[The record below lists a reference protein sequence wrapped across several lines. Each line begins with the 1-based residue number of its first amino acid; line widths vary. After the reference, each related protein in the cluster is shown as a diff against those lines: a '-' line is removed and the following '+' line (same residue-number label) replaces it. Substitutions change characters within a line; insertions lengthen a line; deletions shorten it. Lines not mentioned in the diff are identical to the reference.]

1 MAIYSE
7 PYFKKK
13 LCRNSNVLITRND
26 VQDEAG
32 NREAGHETC
41 NPDERTHIAAKQCGV
56 DQKLGKIRLHQA
68 DGRGQQTDERYTCQP
83 LPVRQDEAECTLI
96 LREPDLRSFE
106 RHFSYQR
113 RRSDFLILDTTVK
126 LGSTTFAISYST
138 ACPMNAAAP
147 LSLNP

>member
-41 NPDERTHIAAKQCGV
+41 NPDERTHVAAKQCGV
-56 DQKLGKIRLHQA
+56 DQKLGKIRLRQA
-68 DGRGQQTDERYTCQP
+68 DRSGYKPDERYTRQP
-83 LPVRQDEAECTLI
+83 VPVRQDEAECTLI
-96 LREPDLRSFE
+96 LLEPDPRSFD
-106 RHFSYQR
+106 RHF
-113 RRSDFLILDTTVK
+113 
-126 LGSTTFAISYST
+126 
-138 ACPMNAAAP
+138 
-147 LSLNP
+147 

>member
-1 MAIYSE
+1 MWIYSE

-41 NPDERTHIAAKQCGV
+41 NPDERTHGAAKQGGGA
-56 DQKLGKIRLHQA
+56 QKLEKIRRRQA
-68 DGRGQQTDERYTCQP
+68 DGCGQQTDERYTCQP

-96 LREPDLRSFE
+96 LREPRLARF
-106 RHFSYQR
+106 
-113 RRSDFLILDTTVK
+113 
-126 LGSTTFAISYST
+126 G
-138 ACPMNAAAP
+138 
-147 LSLNP
+147 